1 MAALTASGLG
11 SGLDVSSIISQL
23 MTIERQPLKTLQ
35 TEETSINAK
44 ISSFGKI
51 QSGLSSLRDKAAAF
65 NSTSLWGQ
73 TSTVVS
79 DATVATVT
87 PITGKN
93 GAAGSHSL
101 QVNSLATTQ
110 TLSSV
115 TFAGSSSTLSEGRLT
130 IELGSWTGGVSP
142 TGFSA
147 KAGAT
152 AVDIDIGAGET
163 SLSTIRDKI
172 NKAGAGVTAG
182 IVTDASGS
190 RLTLRSSATGE
201 ENAFRITVTE
211 LADDGDAATGLS
223 ALAYDARFSSP
234 MNRNQTAGNA
244 SVVINGLPISSASNT
259 IDSAVE
265 GLSIK
270 VNKTTTSAVEMAVS
284 ADNSAV
290 KTALNDFISAFNG
303 LNDTI
308 KTETKYD
315 AATKTAGK
323 LQSDRTAIGI
333 QGKLR
338 QMIFESFD
346 GAGSGALKRLSDIGV
361 SLNESGKLELTAA
374 KLDSALL
381 NPDQVKSLLNGGD
394 GSTTALTGVMT
405 RFRKYADEMQGTQGA
420 VTTRTEGLRS
430 QLKRNTDRQSALE
443 TRLVG
448 VEERLNKQYQSLD
461 KQMNKINSLS
471 SAVSGLSSLYYYY

>member
-1 MAALTASGLG
+1 
-11 SGLDVSSIISQL
+11 
-23 MTIERQPLKTLQ
+23 
-35 TEETSINAK
+35 
-44 ISSFGKI
+44 
-51 QSGLSSLRDKAAAF
+51 
-65 NSTSLWGQ
+65 
-73 TSTVVS
+73 
-79 DATVATVT
+79 
-87 PITGKN
+87 
-93 GAAGSHSL
+93 
-101 QVNSLATTQ
+101 
-110 TLSSV
+110 
-115 TFAGSSSTLSEGRLT
+115 
-130 IELGSWTGGVSP
+130 
-142 TGFSA
+142 
-147 KAGAT
+147 
-152 AVDIDIGAGET
+152 
-163 SLSTIRDKI
+163 
-172 NKAGAGVTAG
+172 
-182 IVTDASGS
+182 
-190 RLTLRSSATGE
+190 
-201 ENAFRITVTE
+201 
-211 LADDGDAATGLS
+211 
-223 ALAYDARFSSP
+223 
-234 MNRNQTAGNA
+234 MNRNLAAGNA
-244 SVVINGLPISSASNT
+244 SVVINGLSISSASNT

-270 VNKTTTSAVEMAVS
+270 INKTTASAVEMTVS
-284 ADNSAV
+284 ADHSGV
-290 KTALNDFISAFNG
+290 KTALNEFISAFNS

-361 SLNESGKLELTAA
+361 SLNASGKLELTAS

-405 RFRKYADEMQGTQGA
+405 RFRKYADEMQGVQGA
-420 VTTRTEGLRS
+420 VTTRTDGLRS
-430 QLKRNTDRQSALE
+430 QLKRNADRQSALE

-471 SAVSGLSSLYYYY
+471 SAVSGLSRMYYY